1 MESEVKLQQALKALN
16 LSSMKYVISTK
27 SKQRLKNLLMEIF
40 NDNLTLR
47 EDILKQDLISS
58 DRVNLINEDRIFIDG
73 GNIFLVN
80 NFEQTMIRKNF

>member
-73 GNIFLVN
+73 GNTFLVN